1 MTEDSFSNSK
11 TRVVRPIRLARQEFR
26 TPSQEPPNCVQS
38 SVRIS
43 RDRQGFTSGRITVR
57 FAVDR
62 DGAVGL
68 FRVEGQVPD
77 RRIAEAIW
85 AAVREC
91 RFAAGAD
98 EQGRAVRLRV
108 VMPVRFVR

>member
-1 MTEDSFSNSK
+1 M
-11 TRVVRPIRLARQEFR
+11 
-26 TPSQEPPNCVQS
+26 
-38 SVRIS
+38 RIP
-43 RDRQGFTSGRITVR
+43 RDRQGFTSGPITVR
-57 FAVDR
+57 FAMDR

-91 RFAAGAD
+91 RFAPGTTSRGD
-98 EQGRAVRLRV
+98 RCGSGW
-108 VMPVRFVR
+108 